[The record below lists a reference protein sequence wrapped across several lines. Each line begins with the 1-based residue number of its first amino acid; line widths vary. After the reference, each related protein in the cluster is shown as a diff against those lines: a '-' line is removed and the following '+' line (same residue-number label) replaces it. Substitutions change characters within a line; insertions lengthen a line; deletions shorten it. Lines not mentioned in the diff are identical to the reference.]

1 MTRFKI
7 VLILT
12 ALVVSLQAWFWFGS
26 SKDDGTPH
34 RVTDNATEQ
43 EDLPFGLRYFMTRDA
58 VESHLVA
65 LKDYRRAWDN
75 RDEIAYE
82 TPDPVSLTTNLMI
95 LAFRDGGLV
104 AIDSWKIGLS
114 QEQFPAYWAE
124 AINVT
129 EKWKALGATSILE
142 DPINRYYLYTDGRSH
157 FSISASQENVG
168 SIPTF
173 RVAVTISESQNFKN
187 ALKK

>member
-1 MTRFKI
+1 MTRFKS

-65 LKDYRRAWDN
+65 LKDYRRAWDS

-82 TPDPVSLTTNLMI
+82 TPDTVTRTTSLMI
-95 LAFRDGGLV
+95 LAFRGGGLV
-104 AIDSWKIGLS
+104 EVGSYKVGLS
-114 QEQFPAYWAE
+114 QEQFHPYWAE
-124 AINVT
+124 ALNVT
-129 EKWKALGATSILE
+129 DKWKALGSTTVLE

-157 FSISASQENVG
+157 FSISATQDNMG